1 MAPGLGVGP
10 YATRGWQPMCARKVQ
25 DTQAVRVQ
33 PGTILYQERVSATRG
48 DSCQGRI
55 QRLRCG
61 VNTVQAYPECLG
73 FRRDSIP
80 PRQMASEWNAGEE
93 VHLGAGL
100 WDRGNV
106 IIGIYDMWHGEGNS
120 DAHVK
125 AGLVGS
131 SQAIPLEKGK
141 LMLGTWQAIYLCE
154 FDGPRSRKV
163 HVQVLES

>member
-1 MAPGLGVGP
+1 MAL
-10 YATRGWQPMCARKVQ
+10 ATFEVRTTHKSELVDITKRVKS
-25 DTQAVRVQ
+25 AVRSGGGGSGMGFVFF
-33 PGTILYQERVSATRG
+33 PPTTAGITLQE
-48 DSCQGRI
+48 
-55 QRLRCG
+55 
-61 VNTVQAYPECLG
+61 NTDPDVRADVLLALANA
-73 FRRDSIP
+73 IP
-80 PRQMASEWNAGEE
+80 LNAIKGS
-93 VHLGAGL
+93 
-100 WDRGNV
+100 
-106 IIGIYDMWHGEGNS
+106 YKHGEGNS